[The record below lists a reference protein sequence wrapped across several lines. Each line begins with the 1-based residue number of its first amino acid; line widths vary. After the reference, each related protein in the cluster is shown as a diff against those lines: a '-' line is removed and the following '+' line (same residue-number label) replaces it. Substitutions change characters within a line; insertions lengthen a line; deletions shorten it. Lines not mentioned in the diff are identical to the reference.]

1 MLQKLY
7 AFINVLIIVIGK
19 MVNNLSMLWIN
30 HVDSVL
36 GELSLMHKLR
46 LDPINVDEAKVL
58 VEMKVDKFL
67 LKLISLDD
75 NKKVDYT

>member
-19 MVNNLSMLWIN
+19 MVNNLSILWIN

-36 GELSLMHKLR
+36 GELSLMHKLC
-46 LDPINVDEAKVL
+46 LDPINVGEAKV
-58 VEMKVDKFL
+58 
-67 LKLISLDD
+67 
-75 NKKVDYT
+75 